1 MKNKIKE
8 EIESNL
14 QNGNLQKSI
23 DILNAYEQENPRD
36 RDLKFYKCICM
47 LQIGDIEKAIE
58 ISEECVRK
66 FPTSYEAYYYNGCS
80 YQAAGMVI
88 EALKAYKVADYLYD
102 YLKIKDPDIY
112 DDICCQI
119 TDLEKQYIEL
129 VDKYLTLKDINN
141 IIRLIRF

>member
-47 LQIGDIEKAIE
+47 LQIGDIEKAKMCIRDSHR
-58 ISEECVRK
+58 IKLSIPMWAGIFQNLFILKKRRK
-66 FPTSYEAYYYNGCS
+66 
-80 YQAAGMVI
+80 
-88 EALKAYKVADYLYD
+88 L
-102 YLKIKDPDIY
+102 
-112 DDICCQI
+112 
-119 TDLEKQYIEL
+119 
-129 VDKYLTLKDINN
+129 
-141 IIRLIRF
+141 

>member
-102 YLKIKDPDIY
+102 YL
-112 DDICCQI
+112 
-119 TDLEKQYIEL
+119 
-129 VDKYLTLKDINN
+129 
-141 IIRLIRF
+141 